1 MRGEKA
7 ISAAHFAP
15 EEVIYVEVG
24 LGCIK
29 VTEDISLQRTL
40 SRHHIIIMLSR
51 ASLILLLCQWKNTF
65 AGENN
70 SKPHKYHGGNE
81 EISAFK
87 YKCNVVMQLLK
98 NSF

>member
-40 SRHHIIIMLSR
+40 SRHHNHHN
-51 ASLILLLCQWKNTF
+51 AVQSLTNLVIVPVEKHICR
-65 AGENN
+65 
-70 SKPHKYHGGNE
+70 
-81 EISAFK
+81 
-87 YKCNVVMQLLK
+87 
-98 NSF
+98 

>member
-7 ISAAHFAP
+7 IIAAHFAP

-40 SRHHIIIMLSR
+40 SRHQNAVQSLTNLVTVPVEKHICR
-51 ASLILLLCQWKNTF
+51 
-65 AGENN
+65 
-70 SKPHKYHGGNE
+70 
-81 EISAFK
+81 
-87 YKCNVVMQLLK
+87 
-98 NSF
+98 

>member
-40 SRHHIIIMLSR
+40 SRHQNAVQSLTNLVTVPVEKHICR
-51 ASLILLLCQWKNTF
+51 
-65 AGENN
+65 
-70 SKPHKYHGGNE
+70 
-81 EISAFK
+81 
-87 YKCNVVMQLLK
+87 
-98 NSF
+98 